1 MILKRRFRL
10 SRPASRD
17 LVEIYRFIAEKNPP
31 AADRLV
37 EALQRNIERFA
48 SLGMTGVSREEFR
61 PGLRAFFYKN
71 YIIYFRFAETDIL
84 VLRIRHGKQ
93 KNRADDF
100 PESDK
105 T

>member
-1 MILKRRFRL
+1 MRPKRFRL
-10 SRPASRD
+10 SRLASRD
-17 LVEIYRFIAEKNPP
+17 LVEIYKFIAEKNPI

-37 EALQRNIERFA
+37 DELQQKIERFA

-61 PGLRAFFYKN
+61 EGLRAFFYKN
-71 YIIYFRFAETDIL
+71 YIIYFRSADSDIL

-100 PESDK
+100 PESDM